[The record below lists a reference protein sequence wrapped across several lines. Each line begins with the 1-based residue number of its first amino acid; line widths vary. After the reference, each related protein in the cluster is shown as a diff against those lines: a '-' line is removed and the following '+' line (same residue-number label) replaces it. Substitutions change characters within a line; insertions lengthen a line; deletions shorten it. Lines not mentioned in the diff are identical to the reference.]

1 MGRYTH
7 TPGREPMLSTDVCG
21 ANLNAALE
29 KREFVIEGTIVRAAG
44 YTVSARRRELRPLLK
59 AA

>member
-29 KREFVIEGTIVRAAG
+29 KREFVIEGTIVHAAG
-44 YTVSARRRELRPLLK
+44 YTVSARR
-59 AA
+59 AN